1 MNTIDI
7 QQHSMNLIK
16 AHTRRVNELF
26 VSINTLVDFNTPTT
40 LNDAVD
46 AADKAE
52 AVLNSLIHKLQATR
66 AELKY
71 AIDLAKRN
79 QVG

>member
-7 QQHSMNLIK
+7 QQCSIDLIK

-40 LNDAVD
+40 LNDAVN

-71 AIDLAKRN
+71 AIELAKRN